1 VNGRRNDDLTEGQD
15 KLTAMA
21 RQIVDG
27 KNFATVATLSLDGA
41 PQASVVWIDR
51 DGDALVFST
60 TADRA
65 KAKNLARDPR
75 ISISIFD
82 REDPYRSVEI
92 RGTAQLIDDPGKEL
106 PKRLSKKYLGEDPP
120 PEPDAGRLIIRVLP
134 TKIIEFAV

>member
-1 VNGRRNDDLTEGQD
+1 LTEGQD

>member
-1 VNGRRNDDLTEGQD
+1 LTEGQD

-82 REDPYRSVEI
+82 REDLYRSVEI